1 MAINNKMDFR
11 TDKIKPNSPG
21 LTYETPTA
29 LPAKFSNLGA
39 FAEVATEG
47 IEKAREV
54 KDQYIDDVAT
64 DAANQ
69 LSQDYLTG
77 SETYTNDLAQRKLR
91 LEDDLSKDAGNS
103 TILAEIDMLNEKL
116 ELAQEQG
123 RIGPG
128 EMKHRMMTK
137 AAELT
142 SNNPAYQEEISTKMN
157 AIFNATGVNDIIASD
172 SALLKARQTAM
183 IARRNEMVEEVE
195 KYIGDTSGMDND
207 TIASYYGRIKSITA
221 DTTRME
227 YAVNQLKNADENQK
241 QIAYQKFKQD
251 GGFQRTN
258 NVIYGNLQIRLKQIA
273 NNTTMS
279 IDDKLDLANATVQN
293 AKTDLGGI
301 ISSLPKDAVEA
312 GILTSNLMTDLQRMQ
327 DKFIDRATGANVLTE
342 ITNHLSIQLKSDELN
357 VAKRINLPELEA
369 VSKISSIVEEL
380 RGKNVTGFNNLMTE
394 ISRNALKYSEG
405 ITAEDPISDNFVG
418 PDKAFQPMKIATAK
432 HLDAVEDIKKNGK
445 LADTYKVFYTSAIT
459 LPASSLSGQK
469 LLQFQEQRLRPFIN
483 TVPDSVL
490 KELVQDQN
498 FSQALNQQLNV
509 YTKTSQD
516 GLFAVIGEKE
526 LNISANRTNNTLFIS
541 AEDNPELSPIQVN
554 QVNDSLRRI
563 TDISMIDN
571 KIKNASGDKQTM
583 QESINILL
591 NKFFPNVNLDTGTD
605 KPIDYNEID

>member
-1 MAINNKMDFR
+1 MGTNNKMDFR
-11 TDKIKPNSPG
+11 TDKIKSNSPG
-21 LTYETPTA
+21 LTYETPQA
-29 LPAKFSNLGA
+29 LTAKFSNLGA

-69 LSQDYLTG
+69 LSEDYLAG

-103 TILAEIDMLNEKL
+103 TIIEEINVLNEKL
-116 ELAQEQG
+116 TLAQEQG

-157 AIFNATGVNDIIASD
+157 AIFSATGVNDIIASD

-183 IARRNEMVEEVE
+183 IAQRTKMVEEVE
-195 KYIGDTSGMDND
+195 KYIGSTAGMDND
-207 TIASYYGRIKSITA
+207 TIASYYGRIKNITA

-227 YAVNQLKNADENQK
+227 FTVNQLKNADDNQK

-258 NVIYGNLQIRLKQIA
+258 NVIYGTLQIRLKEIA

-301 ISSLPKDAVEA
+301 ITSFPKGAREA
-312 GILTSNLMTDLQRMQ
+312 DILTANLMTDLQRLQ
-327 DKFIDRATGANVLTE
+327 DKFIDRASGANVLTE
-342 ITNHLSIQLKSDELN
+342 VTNHLSIQLKSDELN
-357 VAKRINLPELEA
+357 VAKKLNLPATEA
-369 VSKISSIVEEL
+369 ISKLARIYSDLKTE
-380 RGKNVTGFNNLMTE
+380 NVPAMNNLMQQ
-394 ISRNALKYSEG
+394 ISKDAISLTKG
-405 ITAEDPISDNFVG
+405 ITFDDPVSDNFVG
-418 PDKAFQPMKIATAK
+418 PEKEFIPMQVAAK
-432 HLDAVEDIKKNGK
+432 SHLDAVEDIKKNGN
-445 LADTYKVFYTSAIT
+445 LDDSFKVFYTSAIT

-469 LLQFQEQRLRPFIN
+469 LLQFQEQKLRPFIN
-483 TVPDSVL
+483 TIPEPVL
-490 KELVQDQN
+490 KELVNDQN
-498 FSQALNQQLNV
+498 FSRALNQQLNV
-509 YTKTSQD
+509 YTETTRQ
-516 GLFAVIGEKE
+516 GLYAVIGDAE
-526 LNISANRTNNTLFIS
+526 LNLSANRTNNTLFVS
-541 AEDNPELSPIQVN
+541 AENNPELSPIQLN

-563 TDISMIDN
+563 TDIATIDN
-571 KIKNASGDKQTM
+571 KIAKSAEMSEPLSKT
-583 QESINILL
+583 INDLL
-591 NKFFPNVNLDTGTD
+591 AEFFPKVNLE
-605 KPIDYNEID
+605 KK

>member
-21 LTYETPTA
+21 LTYETPQA
-29 LPAKFSNLGA
+29 LTAKFSNLGA

-69 LSQDYLTG
+69 LSEDYLTG

-103 TILAEIDMLNEKL
+103 TIIEEINVLNEKL
-116 ELAQEQG
+116 TLAQEQG

-142 SNNPAYQEEISTKMN
+142 SNNPAYQEEISTRMN
-157 AIFNATGVNDIIASD
+157 AIFSATGVNDIIASD

-183 IARRNEMVEEVE
+183 IARRAQMVEEVE
-195 KYIGDTSGMDND
+195 KYIGDTSAMDND
-207 TIASYYGRIKSITA
+207 TIASYYGRIKNITA
-221 DTTRME
+221 DTTRMKF
-227 YAVNQLKNADENQK
+227 AVEQLKNADENQK

-312 GILTSNLMTDLQRMQ
+312 NILTSNLMTDLQRLQ
-327 DKFIDRATGANVLTE
+327 DKFIDRASGANVLTE
-342 ITNHLSIQLKSDELN
+342 VTNHLSIQLKSDELN
-357 VAKRINLPELEA
+357 VARRINLPELEA
-369 VSKISSIVEEL
+369 VTNLSTIIDKL
-380 RGKNVTGFNNLMTE
+380 RGQNVVGFNDLMTE
-394 ISRNALKYSEG
+394 VTKNALKYSEG

-418 PDKAFQPMKIATAK
+418 PDKEFQPMQIATAN
-432 HLDAVEDIKKNGK
+432 HLNAVEDIKKNGK
-445 LADTYKVFYTSAIT
+445 LNDINKVMYTSAIT

-483 TVPDSVL
+483 TIPEPVL
-490 KELVQDQN
+490 KELVNDQN
-498 FSQALNQQLNV
+498 FSRALNQQLNV
-509 YTKTSQD
+509 YTETTRQ
-516 GLFAVIGEKE
+516 GLYAVIGDAE
-526 LNISANRTNNTLFIS
+526 LNLSAIFY
-541 AEDNPELSPIQVN
+541 
-554 QVNDSLRRI
+554 
-563 TDISMIDN
+563 
-571 KIKNASGDKQTM
+571 
-583 QESINILL
+583 
-591 NKFFPNVNLDTGTD
+591 FH
-605 KPIDYNEID
+605 

>member
-1 MAINNKMDFR
+1 MATNDKMDFR

-21 LTYETPTA
+21 LTYTTPQA
-29 LPAKFSNLGA
+29 LTAKFSNLGA
-39 FAEVATEG
+39 FAELATEG

-54 KDQYIDDVAT
+54 KDQYIDNVAT

-69 LSQDYLTG
+69 LSEDYLTG

-103 TILAEIDMLNEKL
+103 TIVAEIDMLNEKL

-157 AIFNATGVNDIIASD
+157 AIFSATGVNDIIASD

-183 IARRNEMVEEVE
+183 IARRNEMVTEVE

-207 TIASYYGRIKSITA
+207 TIASYYGRIKNITA

-227 YAVNQLKNADENQK
+227 FVVQQLKNADENQK

-258 NVIYGNLQIRLKQIA
+258 NVIYGGLQVRLKLIA
-273 NNTTMS
+273 ENTTMS
-279 IDDKLDLANATVQN
+279 IDDKLDLASSEIVK
-293 AKTDLGGI
+293 AKTSLGGI
-301 ISSLPKDAVEA
+301 ISSLPKDAVE
-312 GILTSNLMTDLQRMQ
+312 GNILTSNLMVDLQRMEESF
-327 DKFIDRATGANVLTE
+327 KKRATGANVLTE
-342 ITNHLSIQLKSDELN
+342 VTNHLSIQLKSDEFN
-357 VAKRINLPELEA
+357 VARRINLPELEA
-369 VSKISSIVEEL
+369 VTKISTIVDKL
-380 RGKNVTGFNNLMTE
+380 RGKNVVGFNNLMTE
-394 ISRNALKYSEG
+394 VTKNALKYSKG

-418 PDKAFQPMKIATAK
+418 PDKEFQPMQISTAS
-432 HLDAVEDIKKNGK
+432 HLNAVEDIKKNGK
-445 LADTYKVFYTSAIT
+445 LQDTYKIMYTSAIT

-469 LLQFQEQRLRPFIN
+469 LLQFQEQKLRPFIN
-483 TVPDSVL
+483 TIPEPVL
-490 KELVQDQN
+490 KELVNDQN
-498 FSQALNQQLNV
+498 FSRALNQQLNV
-509 YTKTSQD
+509 YTETTRQ
-516 GLFAVIGEKE
+516 GLYAVIGDAE
-526 LNISANRTNNTLFIS
+526 LNLSANRTNNTLFVS
-541 AEDNPELSPIQVN
+541 AENNPELSPIQVN

-563 TDISMIDN
+563 TDIATIDN
-571 KIKNASGDKQTM
+571 KIAKSSEMSEPLSKT
-583 QESINILL
+583 INDLL
-591 NKFFPNVNLDTGTD
+591 AEFFPNVNLE
-605 KPIDYNEID
+605 KK

>member
-91 LEDDLSKDAGNS
+91 LEDDLLKDAGNS

-142 SNNPAYQEEISTKMN
+142 SNNPAYQEEISTRMN
-157 AIFNATGVNDIIASD
+157 AIFSATGVNDIIASD

-183 IARRNEMVEEVE
+183 IARRNKMVEEVE
-195 KYIGDTSGMDND
+195 KYIGNTSGMDND
-207 TIASYYGRIKSITA
+207 TIASYYGRIKNITA

-227 YAVNQLKNADENQK
+227 FAVNQLKNADENQK

-301 ISSLPKDAVEA
+301 ISSLPKDSVEA

-327 DKFIDRATGANVLTE
+327 EKFIDRASGANVLTE

-369 VSKISSIVEEL
+369 VTKLSTIIDRL
-380 RGKNVTGFNNLMTE
+380 RGQNVVGFNNLMTE
-394 ISRNALKYSEG
+394 VSKNALKYSEG

-418 PDKAFQPMKIATAK
+418 PDKEFQPMKIATAS

-445 LADTYKVFYTSAIT
+445 LDNSFKVFYTSAIT
-459 LPASSLSGQK
+459 LPASSLNGQK

-483 TVPDSVL
+483 TIPEPVL
-490 KELVQDQN
+490 KELVNDQN
-498 FSQALNQQLNV
+498 FSRALNQQLNV
-509 YTKTSQD
+509 YTETTRQ
-516 GLFAVIGEKE
+516 GLYAVIGDAE
-526 LNISANRTNNTLFIS
+526 LNLSANRTNNTLFVS
-541 AEDNPELSPIQVN
+541 AENNPELSPIQVN

-563 TDISMIDN
+563 TDIATIDN
-571 KIKNASGDKQTM
+571 KIAKSAEMSEPLSKT
-583 QESINILL
+583 INDLL
-591 NKFFPNVNLDTGTD
+591 AEFFPNVNLE
-605 KPIDYNEID
+605 KK

>member
-21 LTYETPTA
+21 LTYETPQA
-29 LPAKFSNLGA
+29 LTAKFSNLGA

-69 LSQDYLTG
+69 LSEDYLTG

-103 TILAEIDMLNEKL
+103 TIIEEINVLNEKL
-116 ELAQEQG
+116 TLAQEQG

-157 AIFNATGVNDIIASD
+157 AIFSATGVNDIIASD

-183 IARRNEMVEEVE
+183 IARRAQMVEEVE
-195 KYIGDTSGMDND
+195 KYIGDTSAMDND
-207 TIASYYGRIKSITA
+207 TIASYYGRIKNITA
-221 DTTRME
+221 DTTRMKF
-227 YAVNQLKNADENQK
+227 AVEQLKNADENQK

-312 GILTSNLMTDLQRMQ
+312 NILTSNLMTDLQRLQ
-327 DKFIDRATGANVLTE
+327 DKFIDRASGANVLTE
-342 ITNHLSIQLKSDELN
+342 VTNHLSIQLKSDELN
-357 VAKRINLPELEA
+357 VARRINLPELEA
-369 VSKISSIVEEL
+369 VTNLSTIIDKL
-380 RGKNVTGFNNLMTE
+380 RGQNVVGFNDLMTE
-394 ISRNALKYSEG
+394 VTKNALKYSEG

-418 PDKAFQPMKIATAK
+418 PNKEFQPMQIATAS
-432 HLDAVEDIKKNGK
+432 HLAAVEDIKKNGK
-445 LADTYKVFYTSAIT
+445 LDDSYKVFYTSAIT

-483 TVPDSVL
+483 TIPEPVL
-490 KELVQDQN
+490 KELVNDQN
-498 FSQALNQQLNV
+498 FSRALNQQLNV
-509 YTKTSQD
+509 YTETTRQ
-516 GLFAVIGEKE
+516 GLYAVIGDAE
-526 LNISANRTNNTLFIS
+526 LNLSANRTNNTLFVS
-541 AEDNPELSPIQVN
+541 AENNPELSPIQVN

-563 TDISMIDN
+563 TDIATIDN
-571 KIKNASGDKQTM
+571 KIAKSSEMSEPLSKT
-583 QESINILL
+583 INDLL
-591 NKFFPNVNLDTGTD
+591 AEFFPNVNLE
-605 KPIDYNEID
+605 KK